1 MYDPVRT
8 KSFARSRL
16 GRSIITSLILH
27 DTEFRAVAR
36 DMLSSLELCSQ
47 SQFPNRSVSCFLRT
61 GMHPVR
67 PEPRQDIVALLKSQD
82 TFLVRRTI
90 WTPRSWLSQRL
101 SNAISPMHKHVTYTI
116 DCMHIRSHRAVI
128 LLSSLVML
136 TWLICWL
143 SPV

>member
-82 TFLVRRTI
+82 TSFGTKDHLDPTFL
-90 WTPRSWLSQRL
+90 
-101 SNAISPMHKHVTYTI
+101 
-116 DCMHIRSHRAVI
+116 AVSAAVQCH
-128 LLSSLVML
+128 LADA
-136 TWLICWL
+136 
-143 SPV
+143 